1 MMVNIGIITN
11 RVIVEFGDGFVEFTV
26 AEATHHAARLL
37 EAVALIQAGV
47 SLKGTAAEFL
57 EAMK

>member
-47 SLKGTAAEFL
+47 SLKGTAA
-57 EAMK
+57 